1 MSTNLSK
8 SLTDR
13 ITPKILSQLR
23 DIVTDTHRIH
33 ETVSSQ
39 LVTMRQ
45 LGQDVAYYRLN
56 PEFAKK

>member
-1 MSTNLSK
+1 MSTNVSK
-8 SLTDR
+8 SLGDKL
-13 ITPKILSQLR
+13 TPKILKQLR

-45 LGQDVAYYRLN
+45 LGEDVAYYRLN
-56 PEFAKK
+56 PEYAKK